1 MKNVVSRGSWV
12 LLVLLTTA
20 AAPLRLSA
28 QSEGSVDRIAPI
40 LAAEDARDFRA
51 PLFAAA
57 LLDPDTL
64 VRRTAI
70 RAIGRIGDPEGIPLL
85 VELLGR
91 PDTAGTHAEV
101 AFALGLL
108 RDSSAVAPLIHW
120 LESATDTIR
129 PGAVTEGFTA
139 LARIGG
145 PRVGEFFRQVLTDP
159 ARVRNARPEVIRAT
173 IAREAFRLGRSAPI
187 AELTILAGDPA
198 TEVWAFYSLGRIRAP
213 ESGSLFVTAL
223 NHRTPMVREAAV
235 RALAAAYVGQAG
247 LSVPSVTAG
256 LRPRLSDTDA
266 GVRIAALR
274 SLATF
279 RDSTLA
285 GAVAPLLDDPNPNVQ
300 VTAATALAQ
309 LGGTQGLPTLR
320 RVLETRRPWAVHRE
334 ALLTLA
340 RLDVALFNEKVTT
353 WKASA
358 DWRDRAAA
366 ADAASRIG
374 QAALQ
379 PYLQDPDPRVVS
391 TALQAWAGAVRGPH
405 PELLTVAR
413 GLLGS
418 RDVMVR
424 ATSADILAR
433 AAAGADVPALV
444 AAYHAGARDSIN
456 DGAQN
461 ALVALGAI
469 AKGADSAAVAGF
481 AATEPPSN
489 DPLLRDWVAA
499 NWPALAER
507 WGGGRPLATGRT
519 IEDYRELARR
529 YIVPIDDS
537 KFPTVRLETADRGTL
552 TLELFGPDAPLTVA
566 NFLRLVDRGYFN
578 SLRWHRVVPNFVIQ
592 AGDPRGD
599 GSGGPGWAIRD
610 EINRRRYD
618 TGVLGMALSGPD
630 TGGSQWF
637 ITLSPQPHLDGGY
650 TVFGRLRGGE
660 ANAQRITQ
668 GDVIRSISR

>member
-1 MKNVVSRGSWV
+1 MVRGTWGLV
-12 LLVLLTTA
+12 RGGLLVA
-20 AAPLRLSA
+20 ACATAPLRLSA
-28 QSEGSVDRIAPI
+28 QSEGSVDRIAPL
-40 LAAEDARDFRA
+40 LAAEDARDLRL

-57 LLDPDTL
+57 LIDPDTL

-85 VELLGR
+85 VDLLAR
-91 PDTAGTHAEV
+91 PDTASTHAEA

-108 RDSSAVAPLIHW
+108 KDTSAIAPLISW
-120 LESATDTIR
+120 LQGATAPLTA
-129 PGAVTEGFTA
+129 GAVTEGFTA
-139 LARIGG
+139 LARLGG
-145 PRVGEFFRQVLTDP
+145 PTVGAFFRQVLNDP
-159 ARVRNARPEVIRAT
+159 TTVRFAPPAVMRAT
-173 IAREAFRLGRSAPI
+173 IAREAFRLGRAAPI
-187 AELTILAGDPA
+187 AELTLLANEEA
-198 TEVWAFYSLGRIRAP
+198 TEVWAFYSLGRLRAP
-213 ESGSLFVTAL
+213 ESVNVLLAGLS
-223 NHRTPMVREAAV
+223 HRTPMVREAAA
-235 RALAAAYVGQAG
+235 RALTASYVGQSGIGVSSA
-247 LSVPSVTAG
+247 TAG
-256 LRPRLSDTDA
+256 LRPRLSDQDV

-334 ALLTLA
+334 ALLTVA
-340 RLDVALFNEKVTT
+340 RLDPVLFNEKVAT
-353 WKASA
+353 WRASA

-366 ADAASRIG
+366 ADAAARIG

-405 PELLTVAR
+405 PELLAVAR
-413 GLLGS
+413 GLIGA

-433 AAAGADVPALV
+433 AAAGSDVPALV

-461 ALVALGAI
+461 ALAALGAI
-469 AKGADSAAVAGF
+469 AKGPDSAAVAGF
-481 AATEPPSN
+481 AATEPPST
-489 DPLLRDWVAA
+489 DPLLRDWAVA
-499 NWPALAER
+499 NWPALGDR

-519 IEDYRELARR
+519 IEDYRDLARR
-529 YIVPIDDS
+529 YLVSVDDS
-537 KFPTVRLETADRGTL
+537 RYPTVRIETADRSTL

-578 SLRWHRVVPNFVIQ
+578 SLRWHRVVPHFVIQ

-610 EINRRRYD
+610 ELNRRRYD
-618 TGVLGMALSGPD
+618 VGVLGMALSGPD

-660 ANAQRITQ
+660 VNAQRITQ
-668 GDVIRSISR
+668 GDVIRRISR